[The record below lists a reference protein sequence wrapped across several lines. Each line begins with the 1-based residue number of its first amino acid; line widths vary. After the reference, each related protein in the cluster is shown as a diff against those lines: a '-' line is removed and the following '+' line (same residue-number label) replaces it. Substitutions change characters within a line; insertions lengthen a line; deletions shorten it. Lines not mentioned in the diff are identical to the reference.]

1 MKKFRFTSFSFT
13 ILITLLFS
21 FVFFSCASKPAPE
34 TEVEQ
39 TLEAP
44 SENIENVENKTLE
57 ENQEETSTEKSEN
70 ENDEYKIDELDEIEV
85 IDEPIV
91 IDFFPIEEEE
101 DSENNDSKNVE
112 VELSDNIILEEKI
125 EDFEELTPIEEI
137 EKTETSIENKD
148 LENSNNSDSQL
159 IQENQKEENN
169 LEATE
174 VNHSTEQE
182 TETPTE
188 ENIENFPIIEVE
200 SEANQQD
207 DTISQ
212 SELEILYANI
222 VPSRK
227 ISIKLGEKILI
238 TYPGLNW
245 KFYGITDNSKDV
257 ELIER
262 NKIRTNT
269 TFEFIT
275 KNSGIK
281 ILHFYKFDN
290 VTQNYIDDFI
300 EIEIITENS
309 EDEVLDVS
317 LLEEEKSNVEKTDTK
332 TVEAPKYKKV
342 ESAKKIGT
350 KKQIKE
356 ENQNKEKTE
365 AKETDK
371 IEEVQKEIEKEEKV
385 IQNKNKVVKKLE
397 DSKVSKTSD
406 EETNKNKVQKQVVQK
421 KETEVKKSEEKPVET
436 KTKIEEKAT
445 LEEENEE
452 SPSLSKSEID
462 DLLISAKKL
471 YNEKKY
477 KESFEKVNLFLEL
490 SVEKRDEALFLQGQL
505 YESQSNVKNI
515 KKALESYNSI
525 ISNYPSSK
533 VWEDANKRI
542 IYLNRFYLKG
552 R

>member
-1 MKKFRFTSFSFT
+1 MKKFTFSSFT

-34 TEVEQ
+34 TKVEQ
-39 TLEAP
+39 TIEAP
-44 SENIENVENKTLE
+44 SENINNVEKETSE
-57 ENQEETSTEKSEN
+57 ENQEETSTKKSEN
-70 ENDEYKIDELDEIEV
+70 NNDEYEIDELDEIEV

-200 SEANQQD
+200 SEENQQD

-300 EIEIITENS
+300 EIEIISENS

-317 LLEEEKSNVEKTDTK
+317 LLEEEKSNVEKTETK

-356 ENQNKEKTE
+356 ETQNKEKTE
-365 AKETDK
+365 SKETDK
-371 IEEVQKEIEKEEKV
+371 IEEVQKEIEKEEKI

-421 KETEVKKSEEKPVET
+421 KETKVKKSEEKPVET
-436 KTKIEEKAT
+436 KTKEKAT
-445 LEEENEE
+445 PEEENEE
-452 SPSLSKSEID
+452 STSLSKSEID

-477 KESFEKVNLFLEL
+477 KESLEKVNLFLEL

>member
-39 TLEAP
+39 TIEAP
-44 SENIENVENKTLE
+44 SENIENGEKETS
-57 ENQEETSTEKSEN
+57 EETSTENSEN
-70 ENDEYKIDELDEIEV
+70 NNDEYKIDELDEIEV

-137 EKTETSIENKD
+137 EKTEISIENKD

-159 IQENQKEENN
+159 IHENQKEENN

-174 VNHSTEQE
+174 VNPSTEQE

-200 SEANQQD
+200 SEENQQD

-300 EIEIITENS
+300 EIEIISENS

-317 LLEEEKSNVEKTDTK
+317 LLEEEKSNVEKTETK

-365 AKETDK
+365 SKETDK
-371 IEEVQKEIEKEEKV
+371 IEETENENNKKV
-385 IQNKNKVVKKLE
+385 VQNKGKV
-397 DSKVSKTSD
+397 
-406 EETNKNKVQKQVVQK
+406 
-421 KETEVKKSEEKPVET
+421 VKKSEEKLVET

-445 LEEENEE
+445 PEEENEE

-477 KESFEKVNLFLEL
+477 KESLEKVNLFLEL

>member
-13 ILITLLFS
+13 ILMTLLFS

-39 TLEAP
+39 TIEAP
-44 SENIENVENKTLE
+44 SENIENVEKETS
-57 ENQEETSTEKSEN
+57 EETSTENSEN
-70 ENDEYKIDELDEIEV
+70 NNDDYKIDELDEIEV

-137 EKTETSIENKD
+137 EKTEISIENKD

-169 LEATE
+169 LEATK

-200 SEANQQD
+200 SEENQQD

-212 SELEILYANI
+212 TELEILYANI

-300 EIEIITENS
+300 EIEIISENS

-317 LLEEEKSNVEKTDTK
+317 LLEEEKSNVEKTETK
-332 TVEAPKYKKV
+332 AVEAPKYKKV

-365 AKETDK
+365 SKETDK

-385 IQNKNKVVKKLE
+385 IQNKNKVVKKSE
-397 DSKVSKTSD
+397 DSKFSKTSE

-445 LEEENEE
+445 LEEKEE

-477 KESFEKVNLFLEL
+477 KESLEKVNLFLEL

-525 ISNYPSSK
+525 IANYPSSK

>member
-13 ILITLLFS
+13 ILMTLLFS

-39 TLEAP
+39 TIEAP
-44 SENIENVENKTLE
+44 SENIENVEKETS
-57 ENQEETSTEKSEN
+57 EETSTENSEN
-70 ENDEYKIDELDEIEV
+70 NNDDYKIDELDEIEV

-137 EKTETSIENKD
+137 EKTEISIENKD

-169 LEATE
+169 LEATK

-200 SEANQQD
+200 SEENQQD

-212 SELEILYANI
+212 TELEILYANI

-238 TYPGLNW
+238 TYPGINW

-300 EIEIITENS
+300 EIEIISENS

-317 LLEEEKSNVEKTDTK
+317 LLEEEKSNVEKTETK
-332 TVEAPKYKKV
+332 AVEAPKYKKV

-365 AKETDK
+365 SKETDK

-385 IQNKNKVVKKLE
+385 IQNKNKVVKKSE
-397 DSKVSKTSD
+397 DSKFSKTSE

-445 LEEENEE
+445 LEEKEE

-477 KESFEKVNLFLEL
+477 KESLEKVNLFLEL

-525 ISNYPSSK
+525 IANYPSSK

>member
-1 MKKFRFTSFSFT
+1 VKKFRFTSFSFT

-34 TEVEQ
+34 TKIEQ
-39 TLEAP
+39 EIEAP

-57 ENQEETSTEKSEN
+57 ENKEETSTENSEN
-70 ENDEYKIDELDEIEV
+70 NNDEYKIDELDEIEV

-125 EDFEELTPIEEI
+125 EDFEELTPIEEF
-137 EKTETSIENKD
+137 EKTEISIENKD

-174 VNHSTEQE
+174 VNPSTEQE
-182 TETPTE
+182 TETPPE

-200 SEANQQD
+200 SEENQQD

-300 EIEIITENS
+300 EIEIISENS

-317 LLEEEKSNVEKTDTK
+317 LLEEEKSNVEKTETK

-365 AKETDK
+365 SKETDK

-385 IQNKNKVVKKLE
+385 IQNKVVKKLE
-397 DSKVSKTSD
+397 NSKVSKTSD

-436 KTKIEEKAT
+436 KTKEKAT
-445 LEEENEE
+445 PEEENEE

-477 KESFEKVNLFLEL
+477 KESLEKVNLFLEL

>member
-13 ILITLLFS
+13 ILMTLLFS

-39 TLEAP
+39 TIEAP
-44 SENIENVENKTLE
+44 SENIENVEKETS
-57 ENQEETSTEKSEN
+57 EETSTENSEN
-70 ENDEYKIDELDEIEV
+70 NNDDYKIDELDEIEV

-137 EKTETSIENKD
+137 EKTEISIENKD

-169 LEATE
+169 LEATK

-200 SEANQQD
+200 SEENQQD

-212 SELEILYANI
+212 TELEILYANI

-300 EIEIITENS
+300 EIEIISENS

-317 LLEEEKSNVEKTDTK
+317 LLEEEKSNVEKTETK
-332 TVEAPKYKKV
+332 AVEAPKYKKV

-365 AKETDK
+365 SKETDK

-445 LEEENEE
+445 LEEKEE

-477 KESFEKVNLFLEL
+477 KESLEKVNLFLEL

-525 ISNYPSSK
+525 IANYPSSK

>member
-13 ILITLLFS
+13 ILIALFFS

-34 TEVEQ
+34 SVDEQ
-39 TLEAP
+39 TIEAP

-57 ENQEETSTEKSEN
+57 ENKEENSTENSEN
-70 ENDEYKIDELDEIEV
+70 DNNEYEIDELDEIEV

-91 IDFFPIEEEE
+91 IDFFPAE
-101 DSENNDSKNVE
+101 DEAENNDSKNVE
-112 VELSDNIILEEKI
+112 VKDSDNIILEEII

-137 EKTETSIENKD
+137 EKTENSVENKD

-159 IQENQKEENN
+159 IHENQKEENN

-174 VNHSTEQE
+174 VNPSTEQE
-182 TETPTE
+182 SETLTE

-200 SEANQQD
+200 SEENQQD
-207 DTISQ
+207 EISQ

-245 KFYGITDNSKDV
+245 KFYGITDDSKDV

-300 EIEIITENS
+300 EIEIISENT

-317 LLEEEKSNVEKTDTK
+317 LLEEEKSNVAKTETK

-350 KKQIKE
+350 KKQINE
-356 ENQNKEKTE
+356 ESQKIQETE
-365 AKETDK
+365 SKETDK
-371 IEEVQKEIEKEEKV
+371 IEKEEKV
-385 IQNKNKVVKKLE
+385 TQNKNKVVKKLE
-397 DSKVSKTSD
+397 DSKVSNTSD
-406 EETNKNKVQKQVVQK
+406 EEIIKNKVQKQVVQK
-421 KETEVKKSEEKPVET
+421 KETVVKKSEEKTVET
-436 KTKIEEKAT
+436 KTEIEDNST

-477 KESFEKVNLFLEL
+477 KESLEKVNLFLEL

-525 ISNYPSSK
+525 IANYPSSK

>member
-13 ILITLLFS
+13 ILIALLFS

-34 TEVEQ
+34 SADEQ
-39 TLEAP
+39 GIEAP

-57 ENQEETSTEKSEN
+57 EKKEENSTENSEN
-70 ENDEYKIDELDEIEV
+70 VNNEYEIDELDEIEV

-91 IDFFPIEEEE
+91 IDFFPIEEEDE
-101 DSENNDSKNVE
+101 AENNDSKNVE
-112 VELSDNIILEEKI
+112 AKDSDNIILEEII

-137 EKTETSIENKD
+137 EKTENSVENKD
-148 LENSNNSDSQL
+148 LENSNNFDSQL
-159 IQENQKEENN
+159 IQENQKKENN
-169 LEATE
+169 LETTE
-174 VNHSTEQE
+174 VNPSTEQE
-182 TETPTE
+182 SETLTE

-200 SEANQQD
+200 SEENQQD
-207 DTISQ
+207 EISQ

-245 KFYGITDNSKDV
+245 KFYGITDDSKDV

-300 EIEIITENS
+300 EIEIISENT

-317 LLEEEKSNVEKTDTK
+317 LLEEEKSNVAKTETK

-350 KKQIKE
+350 KKQINE
-356 ENQNKEKTE
+356 ESQKIQETE
-365 AKETDK
+365 SKETDK
-371 IEEVQKEIEKEEKV
+371 IEKVQKEIENNKKI

-406 EETNKNKVQKQVVQK
+406 EEIIRNKVQKQVVQK
-421 KETEVKKSEEKPVET
+421 KETVVKKSEEKPVET
-436 KTKIEEKAT
+436 KTEIEDNST
-445 LEEENEE
+445 PEEENEE

-462 DLLISAKKL
+462 DLLLSAKKL

-477 KESFEKVNLFLEL
+477 KESLEKVNLFLEL

-525 ISNYPSSK
+525 IGNYPSSK

>member
-13 ILITLLFS
+13 ILIALLFS

-34 TEVEQ
+34 SADEQ
-39 TLEAP
+39 VIEAP

-57 ENQEETSTEKSEN
+57 ENREENSTENSEN
-70 ENDEYKIDELDEIEV
+70 DNNEYEIDELDEIEV

-101 DSENNDSKNVE
+101 ESENNDSKNVE
-112 VELSDNIILEEKI
+112 AKDSDNIILEEII

-137 EKTETSIENKD
+137 EKTENSVENKD
-148 LENSNNSDSQL
+148 LENSNNFDSQL
-159 IQENQKEENN
+159 IQENQKKENN
-169 LEATE
+169 LETTE
-174 VNHSTEQE
+174 VNPSTKQE
-182 TETPTE
+182 SETLTE

-200 SEANQQD
+200 SEENQQD
-207 DTISQ
+207 EISQ

-245 KFYGITDNSKDV
+245 KFYGITDDSKDV

-300 EIEIITENS
+300 EIEIISENT

-317 LLEEEKSNVEKTDTK
+317 LLEEEKSNVAKTETK

-350 KKQIKE
+350 KKQINE
-356 ENQNKEKTE
+356 ESQKIQETE
-365 AKETDK
+365 SKETDK
-371 IEEVQKEIEKEEKV
+371 IEKVQKEIENNKKI
-385 IQNKNKVVKKLE
+385 IQNKNKVVKKSE
-397 DSKVSKTSD
+397 DSKVSNTS
-406 EETNKNKVQKQVVQK
+406 EEEIIKNKVQKQVVQK
-421 KETEVKKSEEKPVET
+421 KETVVKKSEEKPVET
-436 KTKIEEKAT
+436 KTEIEDNST
-445 LEEENEE
+445 PEEENEE

-462 DLLISAKKL
+462 DLLLSAKKL

-477 KESFEKVNLFLEL
+477 KESLEKVNLFLEL

-525 ISNYPSSK
+525 IGNYPSSK

>member
-13 ILITLLFS
+13 ILIALLFS
-21 FVFFSCASKPAPE
+21 FVFFSCASKPALE
-34 TEVEQ
+34 SADEQ
-39 TLEAP
+39 GIEAP

-57 ENQEETSTEKSEN
+57 DNKEENSTENSEN
-70 ENDEYKIDELDEIEV
+70 VNNEYEIDELDEIEV

-91 IDFFPIEEEE
+91 IDFFPVEEE
-101 DSENNDSKNVE
+101 DEAENNDSKNVE
-112 VELSDNIILEEKI
+112 AKDSDNIILEEII

-137 EKTETSIENKD
+137 EKTENSVENKD
-148 LENSNNSDSQL
+148 LENSNNFDSQL
-159 IQENQKEENN
+159 IQENQKKENN
-169 LEATE
+169 LETTE
-174 VNHSTEQE
+174 VIPSTEQE
-182 TETPTE
+182 SETLTE

-200 SEANQQD
+200 SEENQQD
-207 DTISQ
+207 EISQ

-300 EIEIITENS
+300 EIEIISENT

-317 LLEEEKSNVEKTDTK
+317 LLEEEKSNVAKTETK

-350 KKQIKE
+350 KKQINE
-356 ENQNKEKTE
+356 ESQKIQETE
-365 AKETDK
+365 SKETDK
-371 IEEVQKEIEKEEKV
+371 IEKVQKEIENNKKI
-385 IQNKNKVVKKLE
+385 IQNKNKVVKKSE
-397 DSKVSKTSD
+397 DSKVSNTSD
-406 EETNKNKVQKQVVQK
+406 EEIIKNKVQKQVVQK
-421 KETEVKKSEEKPVET
+421 KETVVKKSEEKTVET
-436 KTKIEEKAT
+436 KTEIEDNST

-477 KESFEKVNLFLEL
+477 KESLEKVNLFLEL

-525 ISNYPSSK
+525 IANYPSSK

>member
-34 TEVEQ
+34 TKIEQ
-39 TLEAP
+39 EIEAP

-57 ENQEETSTEKSEN
+57 ENKEETSTENSEN
-70 ENDEYKIDELDEIEV
+70 NNDEYKIDELDEIEV

-125 EDFEELTPIEEI
+125 EDFEELTPIEEF
-137 EKTETSIENKD
+137 EKTEISIENKD

-174 VNHSTEQE
+174 VNPSTEQE
-182 TETPTE
+182 TETPPE

-200 SEANQQD
+200 SEENQQD

-300 EIEIITENS
+300 EIEIISENS

-317 LLEEEKSNVEKTDTK
+317 LLEEEKSNVEKTETK

-365 AKETDK
+365 SKETDK

-385 IQNKNKVVKKLE
+385 IQNKVVKKLE
-397 DSKVSKTSD
+397 NSKVSKTSD

-436 KTKIEEKAT
+436 KTKEKAT
-445 LEEENEE
+445 PEEENEE

-477 KESFEKVNLFLEL
+477 KESLEKVNLFLEL

>member
-1 MKKFRFTSFSFT
+1 VKKFRFTSFSFT

-34 TEVEQ
+34 TKIEQ
-39 TLEAP
+39 EIEAP

-57 ENQEETSTEKSEN
+57 ENKEETSTENSEN
-70 ENDEYKIDELDEIEV
+70 NNDEYKIDELDEIEV

-125 EDFEELTPIEEI
+125 EDFEELTPIEEF
-137 EKTETSIENKD
+137 EKTEISIENKD

-174 VNHSTEQE
+174 VNPSTEQE
-182 TETPTE
+182 TETPPE

-200 SEANQQD
+200 SEENQQD

-290 VTQNYIDDFI
+290 VTQNYIDYFI
-300 EIEIITENS
+300 EIEIISENS

-317 LLEEEKSNVEKTDTK
+317 LLEEEKSNVEKTETK

-365 AKETDK
+365 SKETDK

-385 IQNKNKVVKKLE
+385 IQNKVVKKLE
-397 DSKVSKTSD
+397 NSKVSKTSD

-436 KTKIEEKAT
+436 KTKEKAT
-445 LEEENEE
+445 PEEENEE

-477 KESFEKVNLFLEL
+477 KESLEKVNLFLEL

>member
-13 ILITLLFS
+13 ILIALLFS

-34 TEVEQ
+34 SADEQ
-39 TLEAP
+39 GIEAP

-57 ENQEETSTEKSEN
+57 ENKEENSTENSEN
-70 ENDEYKIDELDEIEV
+70 VNNEYEIDELDEIEV

-91 IDFFPIEEEE
+91 IDFFPVEEE
-101 DSENNDSKNVE
+101 DKAENNDSKNVE
-112 VELSDNIILEEKI
+112 AKNSDNIILEEII

-159 IQENQKEENN
+159 IHENQKEENN

-174 VNHSTEQE
+174 INPSTEQE
-182 TETPTE
+182 SETLTE

-200 SEANQQD
+200 SEENQQD
-207 DTISQ
+207 EISQ

-245 KFYGITDNSKDV
+245 KFYGITDDSKDV

-300 EIEIITENS
+300 EIEIISENT

-317 LLEEEKSNVEKTDTK
+317 LLEEEKSNVAKTETK

-350 KKQIKE
+350 KKQINE
-356 ENQNKEKTE
+356 ESQKIQETE
-365 AKETDK
+365 SKETDK
-371 IEEVQKEIEKEEKV
+371 IEKVQKEIENNKKI

-397 DSKVSKTSD
+397 DSKVSNTSD
-406 EETNKNKVQKQVVQK
+406 EEIIKNKVQKQVVPK
-421 KETEVKKSEEKPVET
+421 KETVVKKSEEKPVET
-436 KTKIEEKAT
+436 KKEIEDNST
-445 LEEENEE
+445 PEEENEE
-452 SPSLSKSEID
+452 SPSLSESEID

-471 YNEKKY
+471 YNEKKH
-477 KESFEKVNLFLEL
+477 KESLEKVNLFLEL

-525 ISNYPSSK
+525 IANYPSSK

>member
-39 TLEAP
+39 TIEAP
-44 SENIENVENKTLE
+44 SENIENVEKETS
-57 ENQEETSTEKSEN
+57 EETSTENLEN
-70 ENDEYKIDELDEIEV
+70 NNDEYKIDELDEIEV

-91 IDFFPIEEEE
+91 IDFFPIKEEE

-174 VNHSTEQE
+174 VNHSIEQE

-200 SEANQQD
+200 SEENLQD

-300 EIEIITENS
+300 EIEIISENS

-317 LLEEEKSNVEKTDTK
+317 LLEEEKSNVAKTETK

-365 AKETDK
+365 SKEKETDK
-371 IEEVQKEIEKEEKV
+371 IEKVQKEIEKEDKV

-445 LEEENEE
+445 PEEENEE

-477 KESFEKVNLFLEL
+477 KESLEKVNLFLEL

>member
-39 TLEAP
+39 TIDAP
-44 SENIENVENKTLE
+44 SENINNVEKETS
-57 ENQEETSTEKSEN
+57 EETSTENSEN
-70 ENDEYKIDELDEIEV
+70 NNDEYEIDELDEIEV

-137 EKTETSIENKD
+137 EKTEISIENKD

-174 VNHSTEQE
+174 VNPSTEQE

-188 ENIENFPIIEVE
+188 DNIENFPIIEVE
-200 SEANQQD
+200 SEENQQD

-275 KNSGIK
+275 KNPGIK

-300 EIEIITENS
+300 EIEIISENS

-317 LLEEEKSNVEKTDTK
+317 LLEEEKSNVEKTETK

-365 AKETDK
+365 SKETDK
-371 IEEVQKEIEKEEKV
+371 IEEVQKEEKV
-385 IQNKNKVVKKLE
+385 IQNKNKVVKKSE

-421 KETEVKKSEEKPVET
+421 KETKVKKSEEKPVET

-452 SPSLSKSEID
+452 SPSLLKSEID

-477 KESFEKVNLFLEL
+477 KESLEKVNLFLEL

>member
-13 ILITLLFS
+13 ILIALLFS

-34 TEVEQ
+34 SADEQ
-39 TLEAP
+39 GIEAP

-57 ENQEETSTEKSEN
+57 ENKEESSTENSEN
-70 ENDEYKIDELDEIEV
+70 VNNEYEIDELDEIEV

-91 IDFFPIEEEE
+91 IDFFPAE
-101 DSENNDSKNVE
+101 DEAENNDSKNVE
-112 VELSDNIILEEKI
+112 AKDSDNIILEEII

-137 EKTETSIENKD
+137 EKTENSVENKD
-148 LENSNNSDSQL
+148 LENSNNFDSQL
-159 IQENQKEENN
+159 IQENQKNENN
-169 LEATE
+169 LETTE
-174 VNHSTEQE
+174 VNPSTEQE
-182 TETPTE
+182 SETLTE

-200 SEANQQD
+200 SEENQQD
-207 DTISQ
+207 EISQ

-222 VPSRK
+222 IPSRK
-227 ISIKLGEKILI
+227 ISINLGEKILI

-245 KFYGITDNSKDV
+245 KFYGITDDSKDV

-300 EIEIITENS
+300 EIEIISENT

-317 LLEEEKSNVEKTDTK
+317 LLEEEKSNVAKTETK

-350 KKQIKE
+350 KKQINE
-356 ENQNKEKTE
+356 ESQKIQETE
-365 AKETDK
+365 SKETDK
-371 IEEVQKEIEKEEKV
+371 IEKVQKEIENTKKI
-385 IQNKNKVVKKLE
+385 IQNKNKIVKKSE
-397 DSKVSKTSD
+397 DSKVSNTSD
-406 EETNKNKVQKQVVQK
+406 EEIIKNKVQKQVVQK
-421 KETEVKKSEEKPVET
+421 KETVVKKSEEKTVET
-436 KTKIEEKAT
+436 KTEIEANST
-445 LEEENEE
+445 PEEENEE

-477 KESFEKVNLFLEL
+477 KESLEKVNLFLEL

-525 ISNYPSSK
+525 IGNYPSSK

>member
-1 MKKFRFTSFSFT
+1 MKKFRFNSFSFT
-13 ILITLLFS
+13 ILIALLFS

-34 TEVEQ
+34 SADEQ
-39 TLEAP
+39 GIEAP

-57 ENQEETSTEKSEN
+57 ENKEENSTENSEN
-70 ENDEYKIDELDEIEV
+70 DNNEYEIDELDEIEV

-91 IDFFPIEEEE
+91 IDFFPAE
-101 DSENNDSKNVE
+101 DEAENNDSKNVE
-112 VELSDNIILEEKI
+112 AKDSDNIILEEII

-137 EKTETSIENKD
+137 EKTENSVENKD
-148 LENSNNSDSQL
+148 LENSNNFDSQL
-159 IQENQKEENN
+159 IQENQKNENN
-169 LEATE
+169 LETTE
-174 VNHSTEQE
+174 VNPSTEQE
-182 TETPTE
+182 SETLTE

-200 SEANQQD
+200 SEENQQD
-207 DTISQ
+207 EISQ

-290 VTQNYIDDFI
+290 VTKNYIDDFI
-300 EIEIITENS
+300 EIEIISENT

-317 LLEEEKSNVEKTDTK
+317 LLEEEKSNVAKTETK

-350 KKQIKE
+350 KKQINE
-356 ENQNKEKTE
+356 ESQKIQETE
-365 AKETDK
+365 SKETDK
-371 IEEVQKEIEKEEKV
+371 IENNKKI
-385 IQNKNKVVKKLE
+385 IQNKNKVVKKSE
-397 DSKVSKTSD
+397 DSKVSNTSD
-406 EETNKNKVQKQVVQK
+406 EEIIKNKVQKQVVQK
-421 KETEVKKSEEKPVET
+421 KETVVKKSEEKPVET
-436 KTKIEEKAT
+436 KTEIEDNST

-462 DLLISAKKL
+462 DLLISVKKL

-477 KESFEKVNLFLEL
+477 KESLEKVNLFLEL

-515 KKALESYNSI
+515 KKALEAYNSI
-525 ISNYPSSK
+525 IANYPSSK

>member
-13 ILITLLFS
+13 ILMPLLFS

-39 TLEAP
+39 TIEAP
-44 SENIENVENKTLE
+44 SENIENVEKETS
-57 ENQEETSTEKSEN
+57 EETSTEKSEN
-70 ENDEYKIDELDEIEV
+70 ENNEYEIDELDEIEV

-101 DSENNDSKNVE
+101 ESENIDSKNVE
-112 VELSDNIILEEKI
+112 AKDSDNIILEEII

-137 EKTETSIENKD
+137 KKTENSVENKD
-148 LENSNNSDSQL
+148 LENSNNFDSQL
-159 IQENQKEENN
+159 IQENQKKENN
-169 LEATE
+169 LETTE
-174 VNHSTEQE
+174 VNPPTEQE
-182 TETPTE
+182 SETLTE

-200 SEANQQD
+200 SEENQQD

-212 SELEILYANI
+212 SELEFLYANI

-300 EIEIITENS
+300 EIEIISENS

-317 LLEEEKSNVEKTDTK
+317 LLEEEKSNVEKTETK

-365 AKETDK
+365 SKETDK

-421 KETEVKKSEEKPVET
+421 KETEVKKSEEKLVET

-445 LEEENEE
+445 PEEENEE

-525 ISNYPSSK
+525 IANYPSSK

>member
-13 ILITLLFS
+13 ILIALLFS

-34 TEVEQ
+34 SADEQ
-39 TLEAP
+39 VIEAP

-57 ENQEETSTEKSEN
+57 ENREENSTENSEN
-70 ENDEYKIDELDEIEV
+70 DNNEYEIDELDEIEV

-101 DSENNDSKNVE
+101 ESENNDSKNVE
-112 VELSDNIILEEKI
+112 AKDSDNIILEEII

-137 EKTETSIENKD
+137 EKTENSVENKD
-148 LENSNNSDSQL
+148 LENSNNFDSQL
-159 IQENQKEENN
+159 IQENQKKENN
-169 LEATE
+169 LETTE
-174 VNHSTEQE
+174 VNPSTEQE
-182 TETPTE
+182 SETLTE

-200 SEANQQD
+200 SEENQQD
-207 DTISQ
+207 EISQ

-245 KFYGITDNSKDV
+245 KFYGITDDSKDV

-300 EIEIITENS
+300 EIEIISENT

-317 LLEEEKSNVEKTDTK
+317 LLEEEKSNVAKTETK

-350 KKQIKE
+350 KKQINE
-356 ENQNKEKTE
+356 ESQKIQETE
-365 AKETDK
+365 SKETDK
-371 IEEVQKEIEKEEKV
+371 IEKVQKEIENNKKI
-385 IQNKNKVVKKLE
+385 IQNKNKVVKKSE
-397 DSKVSKTSD
+397 DSKVSNTS
-406 EETNKNKVQKQVVQK
+406 EEEIIKNKVQKQVVQK
-421 KETEVKKSEEKPVET
+421 KETVVKKSEEKPVET
-436 KTKIEEKAT
+436 KTEIEDNST
-445 LEEENEE
+445 PEEENEE

-462 DLLISAKKL
+462 DLLLSAKKL

-477 KESFEKVNLFLEL
+477 KESLEKVNLFLEL

-525 ISNYPSSK
+525 IGNYPSSK

>member
-13 ILITLLFS
+13 ILIALLFS

-34 TEVEQ
+34 SADEQ
-39 TLEAP
+39 VIEAP

-57 ENQEETSTEKSEN
+57 ENREENSTENSEN
-70 ENDEYKIDELDEIEV
+70 DNNEYEIDELDEIEV

-101 DSENNDSKNVE
+101 ESENNDSKNVE
-112 VELSDNIILEEKI
+112 AKDSDNIILEEII

-137 EKTETSIENKD
+137 EKTENSVENKD
-148 LENSNNSDSQL
+148 LENSNNFDSQL
-159 IQENQKEENN
+159 IKKKKKKENN
-169 LEATE
+169 LETTE
-174 VNHSTEQE
+174 VNPSTEQE
-182 TETPTE
+182 SETLTE

-200 SEANQQD
+200 SEENQQD
-207 DTISQ
+207 EISQ

-245 KFYGITDNSKDV
+245 KFYGITDDSKDV

-300 EIEIITENS
+300 EIEIISENT

-317 LLEEEKSNVEKTDTK
+317 LLEEEKSNVAKTETK

-350 KKQIKE
+350 KKQINE
-356 ENQNKEKTE
+356 ESQKIQETE
-365 AKETDK
+365 SKETDK
-371 IEEVQKEIEKEEKV
+371 IEKVQKEIENNKKI

-406 EETNKNKVQKQVVQK
+406 EEIIRNKVQKQVVQK
-421 KETEVKKSEEKPVET
+421 KETVVKKSEEKPVET
-436 KTKIEEKAT
+436 KTEIEDNST
-445 LEEENEE
+445 PEEENEE

-477 KESFEKVNLFLEL
+477 KESLEKVNLFLEL

-525 ISNYPSSK
+525 IGNYPSSK

>member
-39 TLEAP
+39 TIEAP
-44 SENIENVENKTLE
+44 SENIENVEMETS
-57 ENQEETSTEKSEN
+57 EETSTENSEN
-70 ENDEYKIDELDEIEV
+70 ENNEYEIDELDEIEV

-112 VELSDNIILEEKI
+112 IELSDNIILEEKI

-137 EKTETSIENKD
+137 EKTEISIENKD

-174 VNHSTEQE
+174 VNPSTEQE

-188 ENIENFPIIEVE
+188 ESIENFPIIEVE
-200 SEANQQD
+200 SEENQQD

-300 EIEIITENS
+300 EIEIISENS

-317 LLEEEKSNVEKTDTK
+317 LLEEEKSNVEKTETK

-365 AKETDK
+365 SKETDK

-421 KETEVKKSEEKPVET
+421 KETEVKKSEEK
-436 KTKIEEKAT
+436 AT

-477 KESFEKVNLFLEL
+477 KESLEKVNLFLEL

>member
-13 ILITLLFS
+13 ILIALLFS
-21 FVFFSCASKPAPE
+21 FVFFSCASKPALE
-34 TEVEQ
+34 SADEQ
-39 TLEAP
+39 GIEAP

-57 ENQEETSTEKSEN
+57 ENKEENSTENSEN
-70 ENDEYKIDELDEIEV
+70 VNNEYEIDELDEIEV

-91 IDFFPIEEEE
+91 IDFFPVEEE
-101 DSENNDSKNVE
+101 DEAENNDSKNVE
-112 VELSDNIILEEKI
+112 AKDSDNIILEEII

-137 EKTETSIENKD
+137 EKTENSVENKD
-148 LENSNNSDSQL
+148 LENSNNFDSQL
-159 IQENQKEENN
+159 IQENQKKENN
-169 LEATE
+169 LETTE
-174 VNHSTEQE
+174 VIPSTEQE
-182 TETPTE
+182 SETLTE

-200 SEANQQD
+200 SEENQQD
-207 DTISQ
+207 EISQ

-300 EIEIITENS
+300 EIEIISENT

-317 LLEEEKSNVEKTDTK
+317 LLEEEKSNVAKTETK

-350 KKQIKE
+350 KKQINE
-356 ENQNKEKTE
+356 ESQKIQETE
-365 AKETDK
+365 SKETDK
-371 IEEVQKEIEKEEKV
+371 IEKVQKEIENNKKI
-385 IQNKNKVVKKLE
+385 IQNKNKVVKKSE
-397 DSKVSKTSD
+397 DSKVSNTSD
-406 EETNKNKVQKQVVQK
+406 EEIIKNKVQKQVVQK
-421 KETEVKKSEEKPVET
+421 KETVVKKSEEKTVET
-436 KTKIEEKAT
+436 KTEIEDNST

-477 KESFEKVNLFLEL
+477 KESLEKVNLFLEL

-525 ISNYPSSK
+525 IANYPSSK

>member
-13 ILITLLFS
+13 ILIALLFS

-34 TEVEQ
+34 SADEQ
-39 TLEAP
+39 GIEAP

-57 ENQEETSTEKSEN
+57 ENKEENSTENSEN
-70 ENDEYKIDELDEIEV
+70 VNNEYEIDELDEIEV

-101 DSENNDSKNVE
+101 ESENIDSKNVE
-112 VELSDNIILEEKI
+112 AKDSDNIILEEII

-137 EKTETSIENKD
+137 EKTENSVENKD
-148 LENSNNSDSQL
+148 LENSNNFDSQL
-159 IQENQKEENN
+159 IQENQKKENN
-169 LEATE
+169 LETTE
-174 VNHSTEQE
+174 VNPSTEQE
-182 TETPTE
+182 SETLTE

-200 SEANQQD
+200 SEENQQD
-207 DTISQ
+207 EISQ

-245 KFYGITDNSKDV
+245 KFYGITDDSKDV

-300 EIEIITENS
+300 EIEIISENT

-317 LLEEEKSNVEKTDTK
+317 LLEEEKSNVAKTETK

-350 KKQIKE
+350 KKQINE
-356 ENQNKEKTE
+356 ESQKIQETE
-365 AKETDK
+365 SKETDK
-371 IEEVQKEIEKEEKV
+371 IEKVQKEIENNKKI
-385 IQNKNKVVKKLE
+385 IQNKNKVVKKSE
-397 DSKVSKTSD
+397 DSKVSNTSD
-406 EETNKNKVQKQVVQK
+406 EEIIKNKVQKQVVQK
-421 KETEVKKSEEKPVET
+421 KETVVKKSEEKPVET
-436 KTKIEEKAT
+436 KTEIEDNST
-445 LEEENEE
+445 PEEENEE

-462 DLLISAKKL
+462 DLLLSAKKL

-477 KESFEKVNLFLEL
+477 KESLEKVNLFLEL

-525 ISNYPSSK
+525 IGNYPSSK

>member
-13 ILITLLFS
+13 ILIALLFS
-21 FVFFSCASKPAPE
+21 FEFFSCASKPAPE
-34 TEVEQ
+34 SADEQ
-39 TLEAP
+39 VIEDP

-57 ENQEETSTEKSEN
+57 ENKEENSTENSEN
-70 ENDEYKIDELDEIEV
+70 DNNEYEIDELDEIEV

-91 IDFFPIEEEE
+91 IDFFPAE
-101 DSENNDSKNVE
+101 DEAENNDSKNVE
-112 VELSDNIILEEKI
+112 VKDSDNIILEEII

-137 EKTETSIENKD
+137 EKTENSVENKD

-159 IQENQKEENN
+159 IHENQKEENN

-174 VNHSTEQE
+174 VNPSTEQE
-182 TETPTE
+182 SETLTE

-200 SEANQQD
+200 SEENQQD
-207 DTISQ
+207 EISQ

-245 KFYGITDNSKDV
+245 KFYGITDESKDV

-300 EIEIITENS
+300 EIEIISENT

-317 LLEEEKSNVEKTDTK
+317 LLEEEKSNVAKTETK

-350 KKQIKE
+350 KKQINE
-356 ENQNKEKTE
+356 ESQKIQETE
-365 AKETDK
+365 SKETDK
-371 IEEVQKEIEKEEKV
+371 IEKVQKEIENNKKI
-385 IQNKNKVVKKLE
+385 IQNKNKVVKKSE
-397 DSKVSKTSD
+397 DSKVSNTSD
-406 EETNKNKVQKQVVQK
+406 EEIIKNKVQKQVVQK
-421 KETEVKKSEEKPVET
+421 KETVVKKSEEKPVET
-436 KTKIEEKAT
+436 KKEIEDNST
-445 LEEENEE
+445 PEEENEE

-462 DLLISAKKL
+462 DLLLSAKKL

-477 KESFEKVNLFLEL
+477 KESLEKVNLFLEL

-525 ISNYPSSK
+525 IANYPSSK

>member
-13 ILITLLFS
+13 ILMTLLFS

-39 TLEAP
+39 TIEAP
-44 SENIENVENKTLE
+44 SENIENVEKETS
-57 ENQEETSTEKSEN
+57 EETSTENSEN
-70 ENDEYKIDELDEIEV
+70 NNDDYKIDELDEIEV

-137 EKTETSIENKD
+137 EKTEISIENKD

-169 LEATE
+169 LEATK

-200 SEANQQD
+200 SEENQQD

-300 EIEIITENS
+300 EIEIISENS

-317 LLEEEKSNVEKTDTK
+317 LLEEEKSNVEKTETK
-332 TVEAPKYKKV
+332 AVEAPKYKKV

-365 AKETDK
+365 SKETDK

-385 IQNKNKVVKKLE
+385 IQNKNKVVKKSE
-397 DSKVSKTSD
+397 DSKFSKTSE

-445 LEEENEE
+445 LEEKEE

-477 KESFEKVNLFLEL
+477 KESLEKVNLFLEL

-525 ISNYPSSK
+525 IANYPSSK

>member
-21 FVFFSCASKPAPE
+21 FVFFSCASKSAPE

-39 TLEAP
+39 PIEAP
-44 SENIENVENKTLE
+44 SENIENVEKETS
-57 ENQEETSTEKSEN
+57 EETSTENSEN
-70 ENDEYKIDELDEIEV
+70 NNDEYEIDELDEIEV

-137 EKTETSIENKD
+137 EKTEISIENKD

-174 VNHSTEQE
+174 VNHSIEQE

-200 SEANQQD
+200 SEENQQD

-300 EIEIITENS
+300 EIEIISKNS

-317 LLEEEKSNVEKTDTK
+317 LLEEEKSNVEKTETK

-371 IEEVQKEIEKEEKV
+371 IEETENENNKKV
-385 IQNKNKVVKKLE
+385 VQNKGKVVKKLE

>member
-13 ILITLLFS
+13 ILIALLFS

-34 TEVEQ
+34 SADEQ
-39 TLEAP
+39 GIEAP

-57 ENQEETSTEKSEN
+57 ENKEENSTENSEN
-70 ENDEYKIDELDEIEV
+70 VNNEYEIDELDEIEV

-91 IDFFPIEEEE
+91 IDFFPVE
-101 DSENNDSKNVE
+101 DEDEAENNDSKNVE
-112 VELSDNIILEEKI
+112 AKDSDNIILEEII

-137 EKTETSIENKD
+137 EKTENSVENKD
-148 LENSNNSDSQL
+148 LENSNNFDSQL
-159 IQENQKEENN
+159 IQENQKKENN
-169 LEATE
+169 LETKE
-174 VNHSTEQE
+174 VNPSTEQE
-182 TETPTE
+182 SETLTE

-200 SEANQQD
+200 SEENQQD
-207 DTISQ
+207 EISQ

-300 EIEIITENS
+300 EIEIISENT

-317 LLEEEKSNVEKTDTK
+317 LLEEEKSNVAKTETK

-350 KKQIKE
+350 KKQINE
-356 ENQNKEKTE
+356 ESQKIQETE
-365 AKETDK
+365 SKETDK
-371 IEEVQKEIEKEEKV
+371 IENTKKI
-385 IQNKNKVVKKLE
+385 IQNKNKVVKKSE
-397 DSKVSKTSD
+397 DSKVSNTSD
-406 EETNKNKVQKQVVQK
+406 EEIIKNKVQKQVVQK
-421 KETEVKKSEEKPVET
+421 KETVVKKSEEKPVET
-436 KTKIEEKAT
+436 KTEIEDNST
-445 LEEENEE
+445 PEEENEE

-477 KESFEKVNLFLEL
+477 KESLEKVNLFLEL

-525 ISNYPSSK
+525 IGNYPSSK

>member
-13 ILITLLFS
+13 ILIALLFS

-34 TEVEQ
+34 SADEQ
-39 TLEAP
+39 VIEAP

-57 ENQEETSTEKSEN
+57 ENREENSTENSEN
-70 ENDEYKIDELDEIEV
+70 DNNEYEIDELDEIEV

-101 DSENNDSKNVE
+101 ESENNDSKNVE
-112 VELSDNIILEEKI
+112 AKDSDNIILEEII

-137 EKTETSIENKD
+137 EKTENSVENKD
-148 LENSNNSDSQL
+148 LENSNNFDSQL
-159 IQENQKEENN
+159 IQENQKKENN
-169 LEATE
+169 LETTE
-174 VNHSTEQE
+174 VNPSTEQE
-182 TETPTE
+182 SETLTE

-200 SEANQQD
+200 SEENQQD
-207 DTISQ
+207 EISQ

-245 KFYGITDNSKDV
+245 KFYGITDDSKDV

-300 EIEIITENS
+300 EIEIISENT

-317 LLEEEKSNVEKTDTK
+317 LLEEEKSNVAKTETK

-350 KKQIKE
+350 KKQINE
-356 ENQNKEKTE
+356 ESQKIQETE
-365 AKETDK
+365 SKETDK
-371 IEEVQKEIEKEEKV
+371 IEKVQKEIENNKKI

-406 EETNKNKVQKQVVQK
+406 EEIIRNKVQKQVVQK
-421 KETEVKKSEEKPVET
+421 KETVVKKSEEKPVET
-436 KTKIEEKAT
+436 KTEIEDNST
-445 LEEENEE
+445 PEEENEE

-477 KESFEKVNLFLEL
+477 KESLEKVNLFLEL

-525 ISNYPSSK
+525 IANYPSSK

>member
-39 TLEAP
+39 TIEAP
-44 SENIENVENKTLE
+44 SENIENVEKETS
-57 ENQEETSTEKSEN
+57 EETSTENLEN
-70 ENDEYKIDELDEIEV
+70 NNDEYKIDELDEIEV

-91 IDFFPIEEEE
+91 IDFFPIKEEE

-174 VNHSTEQE
+174 VNHSIEQE

-200 SEANQQD
+200 SEENLQD

-257 ELIER
+257 E
-262 NKIRTNT
+262 
-269 TFEFIT
+269 FFFI
-275 KNSGIK
+275 
-281 ILHFYKFDN
+281 
-290 VTQNYIDDFI
+290 
-300 EIEIITENS
+300 
-309 EDEVLDVS
+309 
-317 LLEEEKSNVEKTDTK
+317 
-332 TVEAPKYKKV
+332 
-342 ESAKKIGT
+342 
-350 KKQIKE
+350 
-356 ENQNKEKTE
+356 
-365 AKETDK
+365 
-371 IEEVQKEIEKEEKV
+371 
-385 IQNKNKVVKKLE
+385 
-397 DSKVSKTSD
+397 
-406 EETNKNKVQKQVVQK
+406 
-421 KETEVKKSEEKPVET
+421 
-436 KTKIEEKAT
+436 
-445 LEEENEE
+445 
-452 SPSLSKSEID
+452 
-462 DLLISAKKL
+462 
-471 YNEKKY
+471 
-477 KESFEKVNLFLEL
+477 
-490 SVEKRDEALFLQGQL
+490 
-505 YESQSNVKNI
+505 
-515 KKALESYNSI
+515 
-525 ISNYPSSK
+525 
-533 VWEDANKRI
+533 
-542 IYLNRFYLKG
+542 
-552 R
+552 

>member
-13 ILITLLFS
+13 ILIALLFS

-34 TEVEQ
+34 SADEQ
-39 TLEAP
+39 AIEAP
-44 SENIENVENKTLE
+44 LENIENVENKTLE
-57 ENQEETSTEKSEN
+57 ENKEENSTENSEN
-70 ENDEYKIDELDEIEV
+70 VSNEYEIDELDEIEV

-91 IDFFPIEEEE
+91 IDFFPIEEEDE
-101 DSENNDSKNVE
+101 AENNDSKNVE
-112 VELSDNIILEEKI
+112 AKDSDNIILEEII

-137 EKTETSIENKD
+137 KKTENSVENKD
-148 LENSNNSDSQL
+148 LENSNNFDSQL
-159 IQENQKEENN
+159 IQENQKKENN
-169 LEATE
+169 LETTE
-174 VNHSTEQE
+174 VNPSTEQE
-182 TETPTE
+182 SETLTE

-200 SEANQQD
+200 SEENQQD
-207 DTISQ
+207 EISQ

-238 TYPGLNW
+238 TYPGFNW

-290 VTQNYIDDFI
+290 VTKNYIDDFI
-300 EIEIITENS
+300 ELEIISENT

-317 LLEEEKSNVEKTDTK
+317 LLEEEKSNVAKTETK

-350 KKQIKE
+350 KKQINE

-365 AKETDK
+365 SKETDK
-371 IEEVQKEIEKEEKV
+371 IEKEEKV
-385 IQNKNKVVKKLE
+385 TQNKNKVVKKSE
-397 DSKVSKTSD
+397 DSKVSNTSD
-406 EETNKNKVQKQVVQK
+406 EEIIKNKVQKKVVQK
-421 KETEVKKSEEKPVET
+421 KETVVKKSEEKPVET
-436 KTKIEEKAT
+436 KTEIEDNST
-445 LEEENEE
+445 PEEENEE

-471 YNEKKY
+471 YNEKKH
-477 KESFEKVNLFLEL
+477 KESLEKVNLFLEL

>member
-39 TLEAP
+39 TIEAP

-57 ENQEETSTEKSEN
+57 ENKEENSTENSEN
-70 ENDEYKIDELDEIEV
+70 NNDEYKIDELDEIEV

-169 LEATE
+169 LEATK

-200 SEANQQD
+200 SEENQQD

-300 EIEIITENS
+300 EIEIISENS

-317 LLEEEKSNVEKTDTK
+317 LLEEEKSNVEKTETK

-365 AKETDK
+365 SKETDK
-371 IEEVQKEIEKEEKV
+371 IEEVQKEIEKEEKI

-406 EETNKNKVQKQVVQK
+406 EETNKNKEQKQVVQK
-421 KETEVKKSEEKPVET
+421 KETEIKKSEEKLVET
-436 KTKIEEKAT
+436 KTKEKAT
-445 LEEENEE
+445 PEEENEE
-452 SPSLSKSEID
+452 SPSLLKSEID

-477 KESFEKVNLFLEL
+477 KESLEKVNLFLEL

-525 ISNYPSSK
+525 IANYPSSK